1 MMVGDCSRVRQ
12 TSDAAKIA
20 GVNEISKKR
29 NMVLKNIMMAA
40 KNSIGLN
47 QGE

>member
-12 TSDAAKIA
+12 TSDDAITA
-20 GVNEISKKR
+20 GANEMSKKR

-47 QGE
+47 RGE

>member
-20 GVNEISKKR
+20 GANEISKKR
-29 NMVLKNIMMAA
+29 NMVLNNIMIVA
-40 KNSIGLN
+40 KNLIGLN
-47 QGE
+47 RAG